1 MRRLNEFSHSLLRG
15 GRGESE
21 GEGEVNPLE
30 VVSLAKEILQA
41 HVNNERT
48 RKEKL
53 LSSNDDEEVL
63 ALLTSYV
70 DERKTMAQIASEGT
84 HTEEDSNALDSLS
97 LVTQDEH
104 DIQALLSGGHVDKE
118 EVASFLFDEEVI
130 DDMQYTVDALEGI
143 ENDLMPHYSSR
154 HRRMSKN
161 SNQQQQKKFEP
172 KSYSSAAPNLSF
184 GKRGHKKL
192 PKLKV
197 VEQLKAKRGIHGRR
211 RLEEELAPQCRKK
224 CDEEN
229 ENSYLC
235 NCQRLSECAKELS
248 WYDMAVRTLGGYV
261 SVDLDLYRRS
271 CGTCFIS
278 FRLSNQLLIMP
289 LISGTRR
296 SRCGRLRWTQH

>member
-1 MRRLNEFSHSLLRG
+1 MRRLNEFSRSLLRG

-53 LSSNDDEEVL
+53 LSSNDNEEVL
-63 ALLTSYV
+63 ALLTSYI

-84 HTEEDSNALDSLS
+84 HTQEDSNALDSLS

-104 DIQALLSGGHVDKE
+104 DIQALLSGGHMDKE
-118 EVASFLFDEEVI
+118 EVAAFLFDEEVI

-154 HRRMSKN
+154 HRRTSKN
-161 SNQQQQKKFEP
+161 TNQQHKMFEP
-172 KSYSSAAPNLSF
+172 KSHYAAPNLSF

-197 VEQLKAKRGIHGRR
+197 VEQLKAKRGVHGRR
-211 RLEEELAPQCRKK
+211 RLEEVAPQCREK
-224 CDEEN
+224 CQSDD
-229 ENSYLC
+229 YQC
-235 NCQRLSECAKELS
+235 NCQRLVDYARDLS
-248 WYDMAVRTLGGYV
+248 WYDASVMFLGGYV
-261 SVDLDLYRRS
+261 SCLLLSIYRLLFLNIVSHLHLPSSIPVGSRR
-271 CGTCFIS
+271 
-278 FRLSNQLLIMP
+278 FR
-289 LISGTRR
+289 
-296 SRCGRLRWTQH
+296 C